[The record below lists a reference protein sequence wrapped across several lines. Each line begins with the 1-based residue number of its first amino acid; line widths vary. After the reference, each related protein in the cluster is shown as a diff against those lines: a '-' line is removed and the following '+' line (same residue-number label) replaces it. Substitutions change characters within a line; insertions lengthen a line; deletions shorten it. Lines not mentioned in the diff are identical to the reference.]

1 MTQVLLALLTVIP
14 LLKSLIESVKLSDRT
29 KKILFGAIG
38 IYILYRLYRWYQ
50 TDKASK
56 TALGDD
62 IGTAAVGLHTAI
74 YSQAVDLWGFHIGN
88 GDEEKCLEIARSIK
102 QKSDY
107 ALISTKYKEIYGTDL
122 TKDLEKIL
130 NADQIAAFNAAIGT
144 GGTSGGTS
152 GGVIVTKPA
161 INPTTGQPAI
171 KKGDIVFT
179 KGNYNLRSTDPP
191 YGVNNSTVNGEDW
204 ICYNNPY
211 YATITDKDKNG
222 KDVKLSGWWVVIQ
235 QPKSRYTFYPSYFV
249 VSLNAVYKK

>member
-56 TALGDD
+56 TALGDE

-74 YSQAVDLWGFHIGN
+74 YAQAVDVWGFHIGN

-102 QKSDY
+102 NKSDY
-107 ALISTKYKEIYGTDL
+107 VLVATKYKEIYGSDL

-144 GGTSGGTS
+144 GGTVTIPP
-152 GGVIVTKPA
+152 VID
-161 INPTTGQPAI
+161 PTTGKPSI
-171 KKGDIVFT
+171 KKGDIVYT

-191 YGVNNSTVNGEDW
+191 YSVNNSTINGEDW

-222 KDVKLSGWWVVIQ
+222 KEVKYSGWWVVIQ
-235 QPKSRYTFYPSYFV
+235 QPKSRYLFTPSYFV
-249 VSLNAVYKK
+249 IAVNGLYKK

>member
-1 MTQVLLALLTVIP
+1 MPQVLLVLLTVIP
-14 LLKSLIESVKLSDRT
+14 LLKSLLESVKLSDRT

-144 GGTSGGTS
+144 GSTGGGTS
-152 GGVIVTKPA
+152 GGVTITT
-161 INPTTGQPAI
+161 PTTNPSTGKPTI
-171 KKGDIVFT
+171 KKGDIVYS
-179 KGNYNLRSTDPP
+179 KGKYNLRTISPP
-191 YGVNNSTVNGEDW
+191 YIVINSTINGEDW
-204 ICYNNPY
+204 ICDENPF
-211 YATITDKDKNG
+211 YATITDIDKNG
-222 KDVKLSGWWVVIQ
+222 KKSKFTGWWVVIK
-235 QPKSRYTFYPSYFV
+235 QPKSRYYLYASYFV
-249 VSLNAVYKK
+249 IAVDGLYKK